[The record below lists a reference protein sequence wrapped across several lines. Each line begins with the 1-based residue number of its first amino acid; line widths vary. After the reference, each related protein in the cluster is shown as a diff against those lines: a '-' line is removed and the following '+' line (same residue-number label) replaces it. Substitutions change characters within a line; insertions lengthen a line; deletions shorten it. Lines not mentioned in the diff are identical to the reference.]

1 MLLTACNQK
10 EFLIESKL
18 NGIFGVSLLHLV
30 GLTNFHRG
38 EGR

>member
-1 MLLTACNQK
+1 MSLAMSNQN

-18 NGIFGVSLLHLV
+18 NLFFWRFSVTF

>member
-1 MLLTACNQK
+1 MPLSTWNQK
-10 EFLIESKL
+10 ELLIESKL
-18 NGIFGVSLLHLV
+18 NLFFEDFVTF